1 MHRPSTRA
9 LVLAISGSL
18 ALAVLTLAYAGR
30 VVAALPADHFVAP
43 RVRLGFFA
51 TLRRNV
57 GAVALIVLGAIMSIP
72 GVPGQGVLTLL
83 VGVLLL
89 DVPGKRALDRRLVG
103 RPSVLA
109 ALNRLRSRQGKP
121 PFVDPSGPDLG

>member
-9 LVLAISGSL
+9 VVLAIGASV

-30 VVAALPADHFVAP
+30 VVAALPADHFVAR
-43 RVRLGFFA
+43 RVRLGFLA
-51 TLRRNV
+51 TLGRNV

-72 GVPGQGVLTLL
+72 GVPGQGLLTLL

-89 DVPGKRALDRRLVG
+89 DVPGKRALDRRIVG
-103 RPSVLA
+103 RPRVLA
-109 ALNRLRSRQGKP
+109 ALNRLRARQGKA
-121 PFVDPSGPDLG
+121 PFVPPDAPAD